1 LYSILNEQNKTI
13 TELWDGVQ
21 LKSIFRK
28 CVDRRVFQLWE
39 EVVILTSEIVFTDE
53 DDEPI
58 WQFAQFF
65 MGLLFP
71 IPI

>member
-1 LYSILNEQNKTI
+1 LNEQNKTI

-21 LKSIFRK
+21 LKCIFRK

-39 EVVILTSEIVFTDE
+39 EVVILTSDIVFTDE